1 MRRSCVAKC
10 VYDAFTPMYE
20 KATLS
25 DGSYMTINRLHAA
38 GIINSILQ
46 LLPFPLQRE
55 PLQNE
60 AQRTDPSAAAAPII
74 P

>member
-25 DGSYMTINRLHAA
+25 DGSYMTLNRLHA
-38 GIINSILQ
+38 GIINSLAFQMQSTPSFLSILH
-46 LLPFPLQRE
+46 
-55 PLQNE
+55 
-60 AQRTDPSAAAAPII
+60 SV
-74 P
+74 